1 MSTHLTSDD
10 RSNEALILFELS
22 RPIGLAYDRRVEA
35 LELTRAQWH
44 LLSVLRR
51 YPGIAQARAA
61 EIMEVQ
67 PITLSRQLERMERA
81 GWVRREPDPRDR
93 RANKVYLTDKVIGIM
108 QQMQAETLRFR
119 EELVA
124 GFSAEEHRQFLSY
137 LTRIRGNLQQIMRR
151 DAEAAEGSGSL
162 VARQRQE
169 QILEFNLIG

>member
-1 MSTHLTSDD
+1 MTPFLTADD

-22 RPIGLAYDRRVEA
+22 RPIGIAYDHRVEP

-61 EIMEVQ
+61 EMMEVE
-67 PITLSRQLERMERA
+67 PITLSRQLERMERE
-81 GWVRREPDPRDR
+81 GWVRRQPDPHDR
-93 RANKVYLTDKVIGIM
+93 RANQVFLTDKVIDTM

-124 GFSAEEHRQFLSY
+124 GFSADEHRQFLHY
-137 LTRIRGNLQQIMRR
+137 LSRIRSNLQQIIRR
-151 DAEAAEGSGSL
+151 DAEAGDASGSL
-162 VARQRQE
+162 IARQRKE
-169 QILEFNLIG
+169 QILELNLIG